1 MEDKIVVHSS
11 HYNPIE
17 ANIVKARLEANGI
30 PCFLTDENVGTI
42 HPLYNLSAGG
52 VKLNVFEKDI
62 DRINA
67 ILAEDVELDEEEEGE
82 D

>member
-11 HYNPIE
+11 HYSPIE
-17 ANIVKARLEANGI
+17 ANIIKTRLEANGI
-30 PCFLTDENVGTI
+30 PCFLTNENVGTI

-62 DRINA
+62 TRINA
-67 ILAEDVELDEEEEGE
+67 ILAEDVDFDQIDEA
-82 D
+82 